1 MSVVLVN
8 GLSPAAQARVN
19 IPSSQITRDSIC
31 NDPSLKMKHKS
42 LKSVDVMDTAVRR
55 LNDSGG
61 RGVLPCKPG
70 WNMGNRVL
78 RRAAISDRG
87 GIYPQTGI
95 ARHQEPGLAY
105 DAAKPLRLP
114 LIPHASSF
122 NAAILNPI
130 PQPR

>member
-1 MSVVLVN
+1 MN
-8 GLSPAAQARVN
+8 
-19 IPSSQITRDSIC
+19 
-31 NDPSLKMKHKS
+31 LKHGS
-42 LKSVDVMDTAVRR
+42 LKSVDIMDTAVRK

-70 WNMGNRVL
+70 WNNGNRVL
-78 RRAAISDRG
+78 RRAPIHSSG

-95 ARHQEPGLAY
+95 ARHQKPGLAY

-114 LIPHASSF
+114 LIPHASNF